1 MPTTGAWSEVNHTTE
16 VTVRLLERHPS
27 IPIHWLVRNH
37 EDQWLAHFDL
47 ELDAP
52 GGIATVVGHRGL
64 RLSGGQSQRLAAAR
78 AFAPR
83 SAVTVV
89 DDLSS
94 ALDVHTETA
103 LWHALRR
110 DGRTV
115 IAASHS
121 PVALALADRI
131 IRLESGRV
139 VSSKSCNTSPEPS
152 LVTMSV
158 EHRAANERS
167 SL

>member
-1 MPTTGAWSEVNHTTE
+1 M
-16 VTVRLLERHPS
+16 
-27 IPIHWLVRNH
+27 
-37 EDQWLAHFDL
+37 
-47 ELDAP
+47 
-52 GGIATVVGHRGL
+52 
-64 RLSGGQSQRLAAAR
+64 
-78 AFAPR
+78 
-83 SAVTVV
+83 TVV